1 MSFRCVCANGRFPK
15 SAHLDANEVSHFVI
29 CVNDRR
35 NTLFHF
41 NLSGLHMKKNISL
54 RVGLVII
61 FILVGFVF
69 PLSFG
74 LAALIAFSV
83 YDDISKPRTDGA
95 SGHSKLTDLTSETEG
110 WQDSFRAVCESPAET
125 GFLDAMICAFDLEP
139 ENGFLSGGGL
149 KLSMQVPVARYRL
162 DFLVDDRLV
171 VEVDGAAYHS
181 SPEAIESDQRRDLF
195 LNEKGFEVLRIPAKT
210 TLYSAHEA
218 VVLVKNARVNVKRQD
233 HENER
238 AVKESFRPTRIASAL
253 KSAVLGA
260 SDGIGKATD
269 YIHREA
275 EKSKETDRLEVERR
289 TKEQLQAIQ
298 IELEGNAERKKLFEK
313 TRKLFD

>member
-1 MSFRCVCANGRFPK
+1 MIGETPFFN
-15 SAHLDANEVSHFVI
+15 
-29 CVNDRR
+29 
-35 NTLFHF
+35 F
-41 NLSGLHMKKNISL
+41 NLPGLHMKNNISL

-83 YDDISKPRTDGA
+83 YDDISKPKTDGA

-125 GFLDAMICAFDLEP
+125 GFLDAMIYAFGLEP

-181 SPEAIESDQRRDLF
+181 SPEAIESDQKRDLF
-195 LNEKGFEVLRIPAKT
+195 LSEKGFEVLRIPAKT

-218 VVLVKNARVNVKRQD
+218 VVLVKNARANVKRQD
-233 HENER
+233 HENENENENER

-253 KSAVLGA
+253 KSAALGA
-260 SDGIGKATD
+260 SDSIEKATD

-289 TKEQLQAIQ
+289 TKEQLEAIQ
-298 IELEGNAERKKLFEK
+298 KELEGNEERKKLFEK
-313 TRKLFD
+313 IRKSFD